1 MPNPISQENLQSVVD
16 IMKTIG
22 ENAVDDVLAP
32 FKTKARWAARRLG
45 PFFNMRN
52 ALVAGLP
59 EEGIEISDEQKAD
72 FKHVMALHPDFPH
85 LIANFQGESDA
96 YENFIDMMVT
106 LMGRARSDDT
116 HLCKIHIKE
125 WLPANP
131 AQDALS
137 APIVGARKD
146 NRGFF
151 HRDTARALTPLRL
164 IAQFDA
170 NPQVFMVK
178 VQNGTIL
185 MTAKEYPSFLYPA
198 GTVYNREDPAAA
210 PKDLQAEINGMT
222 EVFPE
227 AVAVTAVHVHFSLSD
242 VATWADIDRSPFRY
256 YNFYLKCM
264 QLFADPDD
272 EWVKET
278 LEFLTSQIPSLK
290 RRKRARALEEEEG
303 EHDDIEDE
311 TAIILS

>member
-1 MPNPISQENLQSVVD
+1 
-16 IMKTIG
+16 
-22 ENAVDDVLAP
+22 
-32 FKTKARWAARRLG
+32 
-45 PFFNMRN
+45 
-52 ALVAGLP
+52 
-59 EEGIEISDEQKAD
+59 
-72 FKHVMALHPDFPH
+72 
-85 LIANFQGESDA
+85 
-96 YENFIDMMVT
+96 
-106 LMGRARSDDT
+106 
-116 HLCKIHIKE
+116 
-125 WLPANP
+125 NP

-170 NPQVFMVK
+170 NPQVFMAK

-185 MTAKEYPSFLYPA
+185 MTVKEYPSFLYPA
-198 GTVYNREDPAAA
+198 GTVYNQEDPAAGLFQGATFIRALRTIYTGNSSALDGYRVA
-210 PKDLQAEINGMT
+210 PKDSQAEINGMT
-222 EVFPE
+222 E
-227 AVAVTAVHVHFSLSD
+227 VHFSLSD

-290 RRKRARALEEEEG
+290 RRKEAREREACQREDNERCGQEREEGCEEEEDAG
-303 EHDDIEDE
+303 EGHMRDDTDE
-311 TAIILS
+311 EPVQGPTMATSSSNRSQPPLAPPPPASVTAVPSAPSASTAAKMRKGQGKKRKPRY